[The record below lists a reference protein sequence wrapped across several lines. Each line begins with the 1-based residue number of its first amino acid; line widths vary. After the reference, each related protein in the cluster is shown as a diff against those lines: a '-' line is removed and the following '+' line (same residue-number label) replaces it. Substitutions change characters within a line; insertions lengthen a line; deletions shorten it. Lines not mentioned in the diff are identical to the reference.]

1 MSYSITS
8 ARKSPFRLK
17 ALKSVFFAGLITLG
31 LLGLVYSQDAADTP
45 AVSDSATLSEASGAE
60 DSAASGDKPSLV
72 YLLDLEEAI
81 GVVTAKRIVEAIER
95 AEEDSA
101 EALVIMLDTPGGFT
115 ASTWTINKAILNSHV
130 PVIVYIGPAGSRA
143 GSAGVYITYAA
154 HIAAMAPGTNIGSAH
169 PVGGG
174 GEEIDSIMNEK
185 VTNDAVA
192 SIRAMA
198 RKRGRNEE
206 WAESAVRESVNI
218 TAHEAD
224 SLGVIDVL
232 ADSREE
238 LYEKIDGWEVETP
251 IGKKKLNLSV
261 VNEVELN
268 LTFIESIL
276 RLISSPN
283 IAFLLLSIG
292 GLGIMMEIY
301 NPGSIF
307 PGVVGVICMILGM
320 YAMQTLPINSA
331 GVALMV
337 FAIILFIAEIKITSY
352 GLLTVAGVIS
362 LALGGMMLIDSTDP
376 SLQVDLSVIW
386 TISIAIGI
394 VMAIIIALVTSA
406 RSKQVAT
413 GSEGMVGEI
422 GEARSNLAPMGM
434 VFVAGELWKARCSGT
449 INNGEQIVVTEVD
462 GIHLIVKK
470 SS

>member
-1 MSYSITS
+1 MLSLYTSALTSSITS
-8 ARKSPFRLK
+8 PIRFKLFSIM
-17 ALKSVFFAGLITLG
+17 FFSGLISLYFLSPVFSQEGTDTLAESTTA
-31 LLGLVYSQDAADTP
+31 VDT
-45 AVSDSATLSEASGAE
+45 SETSSVVE
-60 DSAASGDKPSLV
+60 PSLV

-81 GVVTAKRIVEAIER
+81 GVVTAKRIVEAIKLS
-95 AEEDSA
+95 EEDGA

-154 HIAAMAPGTNIGSAH
+154 HIAVMAPGTNIGSAH
-169 PVGGG
+169 PVSGG
-174 GEEIDSIMNEK
+174 GEEIDSVMNEK

-198 RKRGRNEE
+198 KKRGRNEK

-224 SLGVIDVL
+224 SLGVVDLL

-251 IGKKKLNLSV
+251 IGKKKLNLSH
-261 VNEVELN
+261 VNEVELH

-331 GVALMV
+331 GVALMI

-352 GLLTVAGVIS
+352 GLLTVGGVIS
-362 LALGGMMLIDSTDP
+362 LAFGGMMLIDSTDP
-376 SLQVDLSVIW
+376 SLRVDPSLIW
-386 TISIAIGI
+386 TISISIGLVMGILILLI
-394 VMAIIIALVTSA
+394 VRA
-406 RSKQVAT
+406 RNKQVAT

-422 GEARSNLAPMGM
+422 GEARSNLAPEGM
-434 VFVAGELWKARCSGT
+434 VHVCGELWKARSSET
-449 INNGEQIVVTEVD
+449 INNGEKVVVTEVH

-470 SS
+470 ST

>member
-1 MSYSITS
+1 MTFSYSKANS
-8 ARKSPFRLK
+8 FNRLVSPGL
-17 ALKSVFFAGLITLG
+17 AGLFAVG
-31 LLGLVYSQDAADTP
+31 LAVLAGAPLAQDDTAPDTQATTGAVADTIP
-45 AVSDSATLSEASGAE
+45 YIE
-60 DSAASGDKPSLV
+60 PSLV
-72 YLLDLEEAI
+72 YILDLEEAI
-81 GVVTAKRIVEAIER
+81 GVVTAKRIVEAIEL
-95 AEEDSA
+95 AEEDTA

-130 PVIVYIGPAGSRA
+130 PVIVFIGPAGSRA
-143 GSAGVYITYAA
+143 GSAGVYITYAS

-198 RKRGRNEE
+198 KKRGRNEE
-206 WAESAVRESVNI
+206 WAESAVRESVNV
-218 TAHEAD
+218 TASEAD

-232 ADSREE
+232 AESRGE
-238 LYEKIDGWEVETP
+238 LYDKIDGWEVETP
-251 IGKKKLNLSV
+251 IGQKKLNLRRV
-261 VNEVELN
+261 DEVELD
-268 LTFIESIL
+268 LSFIESVL

-301 NPGSIF
+301 NPGAIF

-331 GVALMV
+331 GVALMI

-352 GLLTVAGVIS
+352 GLLTVGGVIS

-376 SLQVDLSVIW
+376 SLKVDLTLIW
-386 TISIAIGI
+386 IISIAVGL
-394 VMAIIIALVTSA
+394 VMAIVISLVVRA
-406 RSKQVAT
+406 RSRQVAT
-413 GSEGMVGEI
+413 GSEGMIGEI
-422 GEARSNLAPMGM
+422 GEARSNLAPEGM
-434 VFVAGELWKARCSGT
+434 VYVDGELWKARSSET
-449 INNGEQIVVTEVD
+449 INNGEKIVVTEVD

-470 SS
+470 ST